1 MINYDPKRWWQ
12 VLLSFPRSPIFTT
25 LALDVIAVGAYAGLV
40 VWVENRFGFSAPL
53 GPQILS
59 LLGII
64 LGLLLVFRTN
74 TAYDRWWEG
83 RKFWGQLTN
92 VSRALARQL
101 DALLPAGAG
110 ERRNGYAELLAAW
123 PHALIERLRGKGLRE
138 PGRLSSELVQWIQ
151 ADVREGALPRESLIA
166 LMPIMSAFDDIQG
179 GCERIL
185 KTPIPF
191 SYSSYIKQFVLL
203 FALLAPFALA
213 DEFGYGT
220 IIAEMF
226 IFFSTMGV
234 ELLAGEVEEPFG
246 RDSNDLPLDDIATG
260 IALDV
265 RWILV
270 IRRESSVDGES
281 SALSAP

>member
-1 MINYDPKRWWQ
+1 MINYDPKRWWH

-25 LALDVIAVGAYAGLV
+25 LLLDLIAVGLYAGIV
-40 VWVENRFGFSAPL
+40 VWLERRYHIAEPL

-83 RKFWGQLTN
+83 RRFWGELTN
-92 VSRALARQL
+92 VSRGLARQL
-101 DALLPAGAG
+101 DSLLPPQAAA
-110 ERRNGYAELLAAW
+110 RRETYAELLATW
-123 PHALIERLRGKGLRE
+123 PGALIQRLRGAGLRE
-138 PGRLSSELVQWIQ
+138 PGRLSSELVATMH
-151 ADVREGALPRESLIA
+151 ADIRDGTMPREAIISLA
-166 LMPIMSAFDDIQG
+166 PLAQAFDDIQG

-203 FALLAPFALA
+203 FALITPFALA
-213 DEFGYGT
+213 EEFGFGT
-220 IIAEMF
+220 VIAEMF
-226 IFFSTMGV
+226 IFFSTMGL

-246 RDSNDLPLDDIATG
+246 TDRNDLPLDDIATG

-265 RWILV
+265 RAILKPRV
-270 IRRESSVDGES
+270 
-281 SALSAP
+281 

>member
-1 MINYDPKRWWQ
+1 MINYDPKRWWH

-25 LALDVIAVGAYAGLV
+25 LLLDVIGVGIYAAVV
-40 VWVENRFGFSAPL
+40 VWLDRRYGIAEPL

-83 RKFWGQLTN
+83 RRFWGQLTN
-92 VSRALARQL
+92 VSRGIARQL
-101 DALLPAGAG
+101 DALLPADSGKR
-110 ERRNGYAELLAAW
+110 EPYAELLAAW
-123 PHALIERLRGKGLRE
+123 PPALIHRLRGTDLRE
-138 PGRLSSELVQWIQ
+138 PGRLSSALVQAVH
-151 ADVREGALPRESLIA
+151 ADIREGSLPREAIISFTPLTQA
-166 LMPIMSAFDDIQG
+166 LDDIQG

-203 FALLAPFALA
+203 FALLTPFALA

-220 IIAEMF
+220 VIAEMF
-226 IFFSTMGV
+226 IFFSTMGL

-246 RDSNDLPLDDIATG
+246 LDRNDLPLDDIATG

-265 RWILV
+265 RAILGS
-270 IRRESSVDGES
+270 RDPRAAFG
-281 SALSAP
+281 P

>member
-25 LALDVIAVGAYAGLV
+25 LALDVIAVGAYAGIV
-40 VWVENRFGFSAPL
+40 VWVVNRFEFAAPL

-83 RKFWGQLTN
+83 RRFWGQLTN

-101 DALLPAGAG
+101 DALLPAGAS
-110 ERRNGYAELLAAW
+110 ERRNAYAELLAAW
-123 PHALIERLRGKGLRE
+123 PHALIERLRGNGLRE
-138 PGRLSSELVQWIQ
+138 PGRLSSELVHWIQ
-151 ADVREGALPRESLIA
+151 ADIRDGALPREALIA
-166 LMPIMSAFDDIQG
+166 LTPAMAAFDDVQG

-260 IALDV
+260 IAIDV
-265 RWILV
+265 RWIL
-270 IRRESSVDGES
+270 
-281 SALSAP
+281 APKRQ

>member
-1 MINYDPKRWWQ
+1 MINYNPKRWWH
-12 VLLSFPRSPIFTT
+12 VLLLFPKSPVFTT
-25 LALDVIAVGAYAGLV
+25 LLLDVVGIGLYAGIV
-40 VWVENRFGFSAPL
+40 VWVENKLDLEAPL

-83 RKFWGQLTN
+83 RRFWGQLTN
-92 VSRALARQL
+92 VSRALARQI
-101 DALLPAGAG
+101 DALLPADAG
-110 ERRNGYAELLAAW
+110 GRRTEYAELLAAW
-123 PHALIERLRGKGLRE
+123 PGALIQRLRGNGLRE
-138 PGRLSSELVQWIQ
+138 PSRLSSELVHALQSDI
-151 ADVREGALPRESLIA
+151 RGGALPREAMVSLTP
-166 LMPIMSAFDDIQG
+166 LMVAFDDVQG

-203 FALLAPFALA
+203 FALLVPFALA

-220 IIAEMF
+220 VIAEMF
-226 IFFSTMGV
+226 IFFSTMGL

-246 RDSNDLPLDDIATG
+246 QDRNDLPLDDIATG
-260 IALDV
+260 IAIDV
-265 RWILV
+265 RSIL
-270 IRRESSVDGES
+270 S
-281 SALSAP
+281 PQ

>member
-1 MINYDPKRWWQ
+1 MTTTSSSTSVKHGFPHAGNIRRPGPLINYAQ
-12 VLLSFPRSPIFTT
+12 
-25 LALDVIAVGAYAGLV
+25 AVVERPPEFSRAGLRHVAAGHRRHLTPAGAV
-40 VWVENRFGFSAPL
+40 VWVENKFDLEAPL

-74 TAYDRWWEG
+74 TAYDRWCEG
-83 RKFWGQLTN
+83 RRFWGQLTN

-101 DALLPAGAG
+101 DAMLPG
-110 ERRNGYAELLAAW
+110 EAKDRRNQYAELLAAW
-123 PHALIERLRGKGLRE
+123 PHALILRLRGHGLRE
-138 PGRLSSELVQWIQ
+138 PDRLTSELVCWLQ
-151 ADVREGALPRESLIA
+151 ADIRGGALPREALVA
-166 LMPIMSAFDDIQG
+166 LMPMMTAFNDIQG

-191 SYSSYIKQFVLL
+191 SYSSYVKQFVLL

-226 IFFSTMGV
+226 IFFSTMG
-234 ELLAGEVEEPFG
+234 
-246 RDSNDLPLDDIATG
+246 
-260 IALDV
+260 
-265 RWILV
+265 
-270 IRRESSVDGES
+270 
-281 SALSAP
+281 